1 MFLTF
6 IQDLLKKQGVNK
18 IILLSHLGYEKEK
31 QIAQNVSGIDIILG
45 GHTHNML
52 PDAKKG
58 ENLVVSP
65 NGEPVL
71 IIQVGRDGKHV
82 AIPNFQFN
90 PYGLATNGS
99 GYYAHGNC
107 VIKIITDRS
116 GRIVDAQVQGNDYG
130 CDLYSRKLK

>member
-1 MFLTF
+1 M
-6 IQDLLKKQGVNK
+6 KK
-18 IILLSHLGYEKEK
+18 IILNICFYLMLTSCVHSSTK
-31 QIAQNVSGIDIILG
+31 IL
-45 GHTHNML
+45 NYIS
-52 PDAKKG
+52 
-58 ENLVVSP
+58 NY
-65 NGEPVL
+65 
-71 IIQVGRDGKHV
+71 VGRDVENVFSILGYPDRESQFRDRKIYIWTNNNIQY
-82 AIPNFQFN
+82 IPNFQFN